1 MLKLRQ
7 AHKIGST
14 SFSLWTRKAYI
25 AAGILMLVSLPGCV
39 TTKYVPPG
47 EKLLRRDR
55 VVVSESSV
63 DPASLRAI
71 AKQRANKR
79 ILGVPF
85 YLYLYNLRDPM
96 RVAHKRARKDSLC
109 MARNVDREARGK
121 NPRVCDNTLRER
133 NGEAPVIL
141 DTTLTERSA
150 DQMRLYMQKKGWF
163 RATVRDTLHTRHP
176 RLIGGGRGRPFKR
189 PQVDVEYH
197 VDPGPAYHYNIIRFT
212 VDDARIQ
219 EYVQQSWPQSLL
231 KAGDRFDAEVLDAE
245 RARITE
251 RLRQLGY
258 LYFNKELVQYDAD
271 TTVGD
276 HRVDILL
283 RLERAYAK
291 KDRGLEGTPEGTV
304 YKLEDVT
311 LSTARTYR
319 NAPTSDPDTLLHQG
333 YTILYN
339 DPLAYKPSALL
350 SAVFLQPDQRFNQSD
365 ADLTYRRLSSLR
377 VFDRIEINYDT
388 TGVGRPGVANAI
400 ITLMPG
406 KQQSLSLESYGT
418 NRSGFLGTSV
428 GLGYRHRNLFRGMG
442 SIQALL
448 SIGLEAQQSFTGRG
462 SATQETGIGQLRTD
476 GLFNTVDIG
485 PEVTLRFPHFLLPIK
500 RERFARSAS
509 PRTAISAQYNF
520 QRRPDFS
527 RTLAKVSFG
536 YEWNE
541 TQTRTW
547 GFFPMEVSVIR
558 IPQKSQAFV
567 DYLQQA
573 NNPVLTNS
581 YTDHLIAGMRGQFTL
596 NTQTSAR
603 QRDVFFARITPEWAG
618 FPLFFPLRT
627 LGTAAQDTSGN
638 DFYTVAG
645 IRYAE
650 YVKLDTDLRWRRR
663 IHEKSSLAF
672 RVAAGAGL
680 PYGNLPVLPFE
691 NSFFTGGANG
701 LRAWQARSLGPGSYS
716 APLEAFD
723 RIGEARLEANA
734 EYRFKL
740 IGFLEGA
747 LFTDVGNIW
756 NWREDPLK
764 PGAAFSKEFLS
775 ELAVGTGVGARLNFD
790 FFIVRFDLGM
800 QTKDPSLAR
809 GERWL
814 FEPKDQFR
822 QQVLDLTGIPGQYK
836 TQFNF
841 NIGIG
846 YPF

>member
-1 MLKLRQ
+1 MLL
-7 AHKIGST
+7 ALS
-14 SFSLWTRKAYI
+14 
-25 AAGILMLVSLPGCV
+25 GCV

-47 EKLLRRDR
+47 EHLLRRNR
-55 VVVSESSV
+55 VVISENSA
-63 DPASLRAI
+63 DPAELKAI
-71 AKQRANKR
+71 AKQRGNKR

-85 YLYLYNLRDPM
+85 YLYLYNLRDPLS
-96 RVAHKRARKDSLC
+96 VARKRARKDSLC
-109 MARNVDREARGK
+109 MERNIERDARGK
-121 NPRVCDNTLRER
+121 RTRVCDNVMRGR

-141 DTTLTERSA
+141 DSTLTERSS
-150 DQMRLYMQKKGWF
+150 DQMRLYMHKKGWF
-163 RATVRDTLHTRHP
+163 KATVRDTVHYRRPL
-176 RLIGGGRGRPFKR
+176 LLGGGRGKQFRR
-189 PQVDVEYH
+189 PQAEVEYH
-197 VDPGPAYHYNIIRFT
+197 VTPGPAYSYNIIRFT
-212 VDDARIQ
+212 VDDPRIR
-219 EYVQQSWPQSLL
+219 EYVQQSWPQSLV
-231 KAGDRFDAEVLDAE
+231 KPGDRFDADVLDAE
-245 RARITE
+245 RVRITE
-251 RLRQLGY
+251 RLRELGY

-276 HRVDILL
+276 QRVDILL

-291 KDRGLEGTPEGTV
+291 KDRGLLGTPEGTV
-304 YKLEDVT
+304 FQIDEVT
-311 LSTARTYR
+311 LSTVRSFR
-319 NAPTSDPDTLLHQG
+319 NTPNAEPDTLVWQG
-333 YTILYN
+333 TTILYN

-350 SAVFLQPDQRFNQSD
+350 SAVFLQPGQRFNQRD
-365 ADLTYRRLSSLR
+365 ADLTYRRLSALH

-388 TGVGRPGVANAI
+388 TGMGKAGVADAR
-400 ITLMPG
+400 ITLLPG
-406 KQQSLSLESYGT
+406 KQQSLSLEGYGT

-448 SIGLEAQQSFTGRG
+448 SLGLEAQQSFTGRG

-509 PRTAISAQYNF
+509 PRTAISAQYNY

-527 RTLAKVSFG
+527 RTLAKFSFG

-541 TQTRTW
+541 SPTRTW
-547 GFFPMEVSVIR
+547 GFFPLEVSVIR
-558 IPQKSQAFV
+558 IPEKSQAFLA
-567 DYLQQA
+567 YLQEA
-573 NNPVLTNS
+573 NNPVLTDS
-581 YTDHLIAGMRGQFTL
+581 YTDHLIAGMRGSFTL
-596 NTQTSAR
+596 NTQTSSR
-603 QRDVFFARITPEWAG
+603 QRDVFFARIVPEWAG
-618 FPLFFPLRT
+618 FPLFFPLHT
-627 LGTAAQDTSGN
+627 LGSEAQDTSGN
-638 DFYTVAG
+638 NFYTVAG

-650 YVKLDTDLRWRRR
+650 YVKLDTDLRWRHRL
-663 IHEKSSLAF
+663 HEKSSLAF
-672 RVAAGAGL
+672 RVAAGGGL

-716 APLEAFD
+716 APLQAFD

-756 NWREDPLK
+756 NWREDALK
-764 PGAAFSKEFLS
+764 PGAAFSKAFLS

-814 FEPKDQFR
+814 FEPKDRFR
-822 QQVLDLTGIPGQYK
+822 QQILDMTGIPGQYK